1 MTIAISLRD
10 VLEDDS
16 PVAFNIDG
24 TSDLGIV
31 NIRWA
36 KVTLRSNP
44 MRCII
49 RRWSL
54 GSSSVVLVV
63 KRFLLWLGDI
73 LDEIIS

>member
-1 MTIAISLRD
+1 MTIAISLRN

-16 PVAFNIDG
+16 PVAFNIDC

-44 MRCII
+44 MRSVI

-73 LDEIIS
+73 LDKIIS

>member
-16 PVAFNIDG
+16 PVAFDIDG

-44 MRCII
+44 MRSVI